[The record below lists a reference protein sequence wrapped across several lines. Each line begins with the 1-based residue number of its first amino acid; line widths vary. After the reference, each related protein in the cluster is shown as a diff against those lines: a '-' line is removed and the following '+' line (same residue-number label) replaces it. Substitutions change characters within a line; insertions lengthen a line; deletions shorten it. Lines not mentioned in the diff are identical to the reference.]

1 MAYTQRLVYETLRS
15 ANTASAASYLAVGT
29 PLLHAA
35 SIVKMVNNS
44 NKTLIVSVD
53 GTNDHD
59 VCPNNSFWLYDATSD
74 SPNASAVFIPQ
85 GTQYFVKT
93 SDGAAGTGLVYLVVQ
108 YVVQV

>member
-1 MAYTQRLVYETLRS
+1 MAFTQRLVYETLRS
-15 ANTASAASYLAVGT
+15 ADTASATAYLVLGT

-44 NKTLIVSVD
+44 NKTLLISVD

-59 VCPNNSFWLYDATSD
+59 VCPNNSFWLYDSTSN
-74 SPNASAVFIPQ
+74 SPHANAIFIAQ
-85 GTQYFVKT
+85 GTQFFVKT
-93 SDGAAGTGLVYLVVQ
+93 SDGAAGTGLVYLAVQ